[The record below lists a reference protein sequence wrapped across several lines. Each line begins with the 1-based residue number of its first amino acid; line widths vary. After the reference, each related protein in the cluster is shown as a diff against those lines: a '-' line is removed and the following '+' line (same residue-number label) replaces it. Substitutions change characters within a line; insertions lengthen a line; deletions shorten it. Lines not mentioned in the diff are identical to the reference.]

1 MANLVLVVS
10 DEERYRDLLEPLAES
25 TEPGEEW
32 SVGDRHVVRQRLNYG
47 GKTIDDPALGGGF
60 TCDAGCVDDHSVA
73 RWGTRPYNLF
83 SAGGDW
89 DEAEGL
95 RVLDVLTDWVKWLLP
110 SAELLQAGL
119 DIGGDGLVLVPEGDR
134 WQVSERY

>member
-10 DEERYRDLLEPLAES
+10 DEDRYRDLLEPLAES

-32 SVGDRHVVRQRLNYG
+32 SVADRHVVTLRLNYG
-47 GKTIDDPALGGGF
+47 GGTIDDPALKNGF
-60 TCDAGCVDDHSVA
+60 TCDLGCVDDHSVA

-83 SAGGDW
+83 STSGNW

-95 RVLDVLTDWVKWLLP
+95 RILDVMTDWVRWLLP

-119 DIGGDGLVLVPEGDR
+119 DIAGDGLVLLPEDGK
-134 WQVSERY
+134 WTISQRY